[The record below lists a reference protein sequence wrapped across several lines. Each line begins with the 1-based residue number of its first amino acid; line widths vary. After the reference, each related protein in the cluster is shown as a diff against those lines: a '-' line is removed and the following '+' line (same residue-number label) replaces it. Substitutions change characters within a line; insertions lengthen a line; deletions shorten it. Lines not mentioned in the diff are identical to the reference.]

1 MSDQST
7 PETDTTSD
15 PSLDGDAPVVR
26 SPERRSIEGELIT
39 DHVGAAKVPPAPSAA
54 KAPEQDDLNPAASVE
69 PAAANQA
76 VLALGGGGDAGGIE
90 ISGLQ
95 ENQISVLQE
104 QHAKGL
110 IEVQRKASELKVDIQ
125 ALDQTLESLT
135 SQARSANDAGVNITA
150 THTQNTTL
158 GQTEIIVGNTQRA
171 AAGKVAPLWAGLENP
186 QMRTGLIVGAA
197 VLAGV
202 LLSALFG

>member
-1 MSDQST
+1 MSDQSVTSSEKSVGKT
-7 PETDTTSD
+7 PDTPPDDMTENVDLQSAEAGGSLVD
-15 PSLDGDAPVVR
+15 PVPVNSATAGSV
-26 SPERRSIEGELIT
+26 SAST
-39 DHVGAAKVPPAPSAA
+39 ATPPAQIPGPS
-54 KAPEQDDLNPAASVE
+54 S
-69 PAAANQA
+69 A
-76 VLALGGGGDAGGIE
+76 VLAVGGGIE

-95 ENQISVLQE
+95 PGQISVLQE

-135 SQARSANDAGVNITA
+135 SQARTANDAGVNITA

-171 AAGKVAPLWAGLENP
+171 ASGKVAPFWAGFDNNQL
-186 QMRTGLIVGAA
+186 RSGLIIAGA
-197 VLAGV
+197 VLAGAI
-202 LLSALFG
+202 LASLFS